1 MELRVQNI
9 IMELSNNQLTRFN
22 MKEMVFC
29 KQMYIFANGMKDG
42 SNPAYSINISTFN
55 TINYDYEKTFHY
67 FFDACYGCNN

>member
-1 MELRVQNI
+1 
-9 IMELSNNQLTRFN
+9 
-22 MKEMVFC
+22 MKEMVLF
-29 KQMYIFANGMKDG
+29 KQLYIFANEMKDG

>member
-1 MELRVQNI
+1 MELRVQII

-22 MKEMVFC
+22 MKVMVVC

-42 SNPAYSINISTFN
+42 SNPTYSINISTFN

-67 FFDACYGCNN
+67 FFDACYGFNN